1 MAIANTNEV
10 KFLYAANAAKASKEV
25 GVISF
30 AEDTRQILVGTGA
43 DAAVAFAGN
52 VKNATFTD
60 GILTIERNS
69 GDNLTLNFKDI
80 ASATQ
85 TMAAFK
91 SLDDAIKAEAATRAQ
106 NDTALDNKITEIT
119 GEGGTIDTKVAV
131 EAKAREDADK
141 AITDMIGTVEEGS
154 TLVDMIADAKDT
166 AIAAG
171 TVIEKT
177 SDLLTLESSV
187 SENGATTYKIGTND
201 VAKASDLTAEIQNRG
216 TAITDAVNE
225 LNSSVNDS
233 DASSFVS
240 VSVTETAGKLTEIE
254 VTTNKIAN
262 VDDLDDVSTRVK
274 ATEDAIDALTGDGA
288 GSVQSLIDAA
298 VDALIDNAP
307 DTMDTFREISEWIN
321 NETDGAASMAK
332 QIAKNTEDISTNAKA
347 ISDEA
352 AARELADSS
361 IRTDFAAA
369 DTQIRADFADADTLV
384 LNAAKEYA
392 KTAVEQT
399 HTHGNK
405 DLLDTYT
412 QTEANLADAVAKK
425 HSHDN
430 KTALDG
436 ISSAKVSAW
445 DSAEQNAKN
454 YAKDYADGLAGN
466 YATAAQGSL
475 ADSAL
480 QPADITSG
488 SANGTISVDGSNVA
502 VTGLGSA
509 AYTEASAYDAA
520 GAANTAL
527 TNAKAY
533 ANDITVNGQSQSGQ
547 AITITGNDIE
557 VGGEGNHKTTKLSTS
572 IEDLY
577 TKVNEAQNAGV
588 QSIAVASDSSAFAAV
603 DKSTG
608 AVSFSV
614 KTVAL
619 NGLTDS
625 SANGLVDAKT
635 VKAYVDAAESRATL
649 KWIVA

>member
-1 MAIANTNEV
+1 MTIANTNEV

-30 AEDTRQILVGTGA
+30 AEDTRQIFVGTGA

-52 VKNATFTD
+52 VKNATFVE
-60 GILTIERNS
+60 GVLTIERNS

-80 ASATQ
+80 ASATA

-91 SLDDAIKAEAATRAQ
+91 SLDDAIKAETAARVQAVTTLTE
-106 NDTALDNKITEIT
+106 DITNIT
-119 GEGGTIDTKVAV
+119 MEGGTIDTKVAA
-131 EAKAREDADK
+131 EADAREAADNAIK
-141 AITDMIGTVEEGS
+141 AKIGTVADGS
-154 TLVDMIADAKDT
+154 TLVDMITDAKNA

-177 SDLLTLESSV
+177 SDLLTLESAV
-187 SENGATTYKIGTND
+187 GENGATTYKIGTND

-216 TAITDAVNE
+216 TAITDAVNA
-225 LNSSVNDS
+225 LNSSVDDS
-233 DASSFVS
+233 DASGFVS
-240 VSVTETAGKLTEIE
+240 VSVTETAGKLTAIE
-254 VTTNKIAN
+254 VTTAKIAN
-262 VDDLDDVSTRVK
+262 VDDLDDVSKRVK
-274 ATEDAIDALTGDGA
+274 ATEEAIDALNGDGE

-298 VDALIDNAP
+298 VEALVDGAP
-307 DTMDTFREISEWIN
+307 GTMDTFKEISEWIN

-352 AARELADSS
+352 EARELADST

-369 DTQIRADFADADTLV
+369 DTQIRADFADADTAV

-392 KTAVEQT
+392 EEAVEQKHT
-399 HTHGNK
+399 HTNK
-405 DLLDTYT
+405 ELLDSYT
-412 QTEANLADAVAKK
+412 QTEENLADAVAKK

-430 KTALDG
+430 KTVLDG
-436 ISSAKVSAW
+436 ISSEKVLAW
-445 DSAEQNAKN
+445 DSAEQNAKT
-454 YAKDYADGLAGN
+454 YADGLAVN
-466 YATAAQGSL
+466 YATAAQGAK
-475 ADSAL
+475 ADSAV
-480 QPADITSG
+480 QSVTEG
-488 SANGTISVDGSNVA
+488 TANGTIKVDDEDVA
-502 VTGLGSA
+502 VHGLGSA

-520 GAANTAL
+520 GTATTKADAALNA
-527 TNAKAY
+527 AKAY
-533 ANDITVNGQSQSGQ
+533 ADAIKVNGQGQTGQ
-547 AITITGNDIE
+547 AITITGVDIK
-557 VGGEGNHKTTKLSTS
+557 VGGDDTGIANTTIADQIATMKSE
-572 IEDLY
+572 IQA
-577 TKVNEAQNAGV
+577 AQKAGV

-603 DKSTG
+603 DKSAG

-619 NGLTDS
+619 DGLTAES
-625 SANGLVDAKT
+625 SNGLVDAKT